1 MVVEESELVDKLLGQ
16 WISSTLG
23 LVQVRRKTGPGDQG
37 RPSVLEVWEGRG
49 GDSHGQGPCRPR
61 AHVKLRSRREP
72 ELPEIGLVWDPGQG
86 RGPHGERSLWFLDSE
101 HSTTTRVRWV
111 QQDATQEEVWDGA
124 FLPTLRKAAVWARH
138 HALQPQLDE
147 AWMHLQDP
155 SKSTQ
160 PLPYSVGICTA
171 TMNRLWQLRRALPLT
186 LMHCWPYRKSCCV
199 HVVDLGSKDS
209 SLRFLL
215 ERCRFAMECGLLR
228 VYKAEE
234 KFWHASVGKNTAHAV
249 ADQHILVNVDSDNLI
264 GASFL
269 EDVCERFKDG
279 AAVAQY
285 EHGQGT
291 CGRIAAKRSDFME
304 IGGYDEDAYPMG
316 CQDTDLVLRLKELGR
331 GHHSKGGSAA
341 LSQAILNTTE
351 QKVEHCDP
359 VLELKKWGQ
368 MNESNRRVFHQR
380 RTEGKLKRNEN
391 KARIGVP
398 AKHYFYKDGILSKS
412 VLNGDADQPETC

>member
-1 MVVEESELVDKLLGQ
+1 MVAGEEFELLDKLLGQ

-23 LVQVRRKTGPGDQG
+23 LVQVRRKTGPGNRG
-37 RPSVLEVWEGRG
+37 CSSVLEVWDGRG
-49 GDSHGQGPCRPR
+49 GDKTYGQGPCRPR
-61 AHVKLRSRREP
+61 GFVKLRSREP
-72 ELPEIGLVWDPGQG
+72 ELPEIGLAWD
-86 RGPHGERSLWFLDSE
+86 PHGERRVWFLDSE
-101 HSTTTRVRWV
+101 GSTTTRVRWV
-111 QQDATQEEVWDGA
+111 QQDTTKEEVWDGA
-124 FLPTLRKAAVWARH
+124 FLPTLRRAAVWACR
-138 HALQPQLDE
+138 HALQPQLEE

-155 SKSTQ
+155 SKLPQ
-160 PLPYSVGICTA
+160 PLPYSVGLCTA

-186 LMHCWPYRKSCCV
+186 LMHCWPHRKSCCV

-209 SLRFLL
+209 SLKFLV

-228 VYKAEE
+228 VYRAEE

-249 ADQHILVNVDSDNLI
+249 ADQHILVNVDSDNLV
-264 GASFL
+264 GSSFL
-269 EDVCERFKDG
+269 QDVCERFKDG

-304 IGGYDEDAYPMG
+304 IGGYDEDAFPMG
-316 CQDTDLVLRLKELGR
+316 CQDTDLVLRLKGLGR

-368 MNESNRRVFHQR
+368 MNEWNRRVFDQR
-380 RTEGKLKRNEN
+380 RRDGKLKRNEN

-398 AKHYFYKDGILSKS
+398 AKRYFYKEDGILSKTT
-412 VLNGDADQPETC
+412 LNGDADQPETC